1 MLKQKRSL
9 ILYPFAALVLISG
22 AAGLIYQIVW
32 ERLLEL
38 YFGVTMISITLI
50 VSAFMAGLGIGSLIG
65 GRIARNLQN
74 ALLLYGLLEIGI
86 ALFGVVSPRVI
97 VWIGEATAGS
107 PYALVFLISF
117 AILLIPTTLM
127 GMTLPLLTQSFVDR
141 VETAG
146 QVIGLLY
153 GINTLGAALGAVLGG
168 YVLIGFYGFEG
179 AIYRAV
185 FLNAAVGLFAVW
197 LSRRQMALATGPVDG
212 VTASGGSVLWGY
224 GSILVSSF
232 LVGFIGLGFEMLWIR
247 LLSLVN
253 KNTAYS
259 FPSVLGVFLFGLAIG
274 GYFWGRRADTSRNPV
289 ALFCKVELAGA
300 AVAAFTFLVF
310 QWSLQFNP
318 PWIQAFFE
326 TRQPIS
332 MFVESGNEFYFSRRV
347 LLWSLWDYFLPI
359 LILVLPATLILGGG
373 LPLLDRIS
381 IQSPLLS
388 GRRVGDIHLANIVGS
403 VAGALVISFILLPAV
418 GSEWTLKLLILTTF
432 VFPALY
438 LLNRTQHSQKRSVDR
453 NDLSLVGPGL
463 VALLSVFLLPDRGA
477 FYRHMFM
484 VGSGQEVI
492 VSESGDSVLALTY
505 DPASERDDPA
515 GWFWIGGEIN
525 SFFPAVGLYEE
536 RALVCAGAAQPQR
549 ILVIGFGGGHST
561 MFYKSIIAVEQIVV
575 VELLG
580 DIAPFLSRNVAS
592 ARTTLSDP
600 RITYVV
606 DDGRRYLNAFPDEK
620 FDLISIDP
628 LRQHT
633 AGHNNMY
640 SEEALKI
647 YRSHLAPGGVL
658 CAWMDDF
665 HTMPHT
671 VARVFPYV
679 DQFRNEFMVASD
691 QVIVYDKG
699 YMTQLVEDYA
709 SLTSEIYGEDRSI
722 RLDVSRALNFFKR
735 DQEQILDSEQSR
747 NILRD
752 MNPVLEYYFFAVPA
766 SQNID
771 EIPEVVLKFE
781 SRIVE

>member
-1 MLKQKRSL
+1 M
-9 ILYPFAALVLISG
+9 
-22 AAGLIYQIVW
+22 
-32 ERLLEL
+32 

-86 ALFGVVSPRVI
+86 ALFGAVSPRVI
-97 VWIGEATAGS
+97 IWIGEATAGS

-117 AILLIPTTLM
+117 AVLLIPTTLM
-127 GMTLPLLTQSFVDR
+127 GMTLPLLTQAFVDQ
-141 VETAG
+141 VETSG

-153 GINTLGAALGAVLGG
+153 GINTLGAAFGAVLGG

-179 AIYRAV
+179 AVYAAV
-185 FLNAAVGLFAVW
+185 FLNMAVGLFSLW
-197 LSRRQMALATGPVDG
+197 LSRRQIALAAGPVIG
-212 VTASGGSVLWGY
+212 VSASGGTVLWGY

-232 LVGFIGLGFEMLWIR
+232 LVGFVGLGLEILWIR
-247 LLSLVN
+247 LLNLVN

-310 QWSLQFNP
+310 QWSLQFKP
-318 PWIQAFFE
+318 PWIRDFFE
-326 TRQPIS
+326 TQQPFSI
-332 MFVESGNEFYFSRRV
+332 FVASGGEVYFSR
-347 LLWSLWDYFLPI
+347 LTLIWSLWDYFLPI

-381 IQSPLLS
+381 IQSPLLAGS
-388 GRRVGDIHLANIVGS
+388 RVGDIHLANIIGS

-418 GSEWTLKLLILTTF
+418 GSEWTLKLLILITF
-432 VFPALY
+432 IFPGLY
-438 LLNRTQHSQKRSVDR
+438 FLNRASRSRKRSFDR
-453 NDLSLVGPGL
+453 NDLPLVGL
-463 VALLSVFLLPDRGA
+463 ALAALLSVFLLPGRGD
-477 FYRHMFM
+477 FYRHMFAL
-484 VGSGQEVI
+484 GTGQEVV
-492 VSESGDSVLALTY
+492 VSESSDSVLALTY
-505 DPASERDDPA
+505 EPASQGDDLA

-525 SFFPAVGLYEE
+525 SFFPAAGLYEE

-561 MFYKSIIAVEQIVV
+561 MFYKSITDVEQIVV

-592 ARTTLSDP
+592 VRTTLSDP

-640 SEEALKI
+640 SEEAMKI

-665 HTMPHT
+665 HTIPHT
-671 VARVFPYV
+671 VARVFPSV

-691 QVIVYDKG
+691 QRIVYDKG
-699 YMTQLVEDYA
+699 YMTQISEEYA
-709 SLTSEIYGEDRSI
+709 KLTSEIYGAQRSI
-722 RLDVSRALNFFKR
+722 RLDVSRALGFFKR
-735 DQEQILDSEQSR
+735 DQEQILDSER
-747 NILRD
+747 GHEILRD
-752 MNPVLEYYFFAVPA
+752 MNPSLEYYFLAVPV
-766 SQNID
+766 SQSID
-771 EIPEVVLKFE
+771 EIPEIVSRFE
-781 SRIVE
+781 SRIEE